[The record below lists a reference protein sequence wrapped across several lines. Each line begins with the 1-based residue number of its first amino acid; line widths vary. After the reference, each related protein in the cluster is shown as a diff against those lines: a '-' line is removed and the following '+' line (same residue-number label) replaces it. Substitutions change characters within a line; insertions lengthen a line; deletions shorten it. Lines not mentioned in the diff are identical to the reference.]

1 MKTCPQCRT
10 RAADDELFC
19 QNCGRKL
26 VITSCPQC
34 GHPSGPDD
42 AFCEKCGASLGAGPA
57 FNHHGESTPSNGAT
71 IARPATGGPVP
82 SSRKHAPL
90 ALVLS
95 IISAALCIAAIFLFE
110 DLPHYTQNGV
120 LFFTVS
126 EGVRERMI
134 LVYGLLGGSGVAA
147 LVAVVLGALAVR
159 QRRPGKR
166 MAIVALLLATAA
178 LGSVVLTA
186 LDLGPFRW

>member
-1 MKTCPQCRT
+1 M
-10 RAADDELFC
+10 
-19 QNCGRKL
+19 
-26 VITSCPQC
+26 
-34 GHPSGPDD
+34 
-42 AFCEKCGASLGAGPA
+42 
-57 FNHHGESTPSNGAT
+57 
-71 IARPATGGPVP
+71 
-82 SSRKHAPL
+82 
-90 ALVLS
+90 
-95 IISAALCIAAIFLFE
+95 FE